1 MGNALEVKGLRKE
14 YKSFRLEDIS
24 FSLEEGCIMGF
35 IGPNGAGKTTT
46 IKAIL
51 NQIRRDAGEIR
62 LWGKDNIGSEL
73 ELKDRIG
80 VVQDEGH
87 FYGHLTLAAM
97 KSIVRPFYKSWN
109 EREYARFIG
118 EFGLNER
125 QKISELSKGMR
136 MKYAIALALSHEAD
150 LLIMDE
156 PTSGL
161 DPLVREELL
170 ELLTRLIQDERKSVF
185 FSTHITSDL
194 DKIADYIVLIDDGRL
209 VLNAPKD
216 TLLDSCAIVKGAP
229 ELLTETVRPYF
240 IGIKVTGY
248 GFEGL
253 ARDRTAIRHALG
265 NRAVYERPT
274 VEDVMLY
281 YTRKE
286 NRHALSD

>member
-1 MGNALEVKGLRKE
+1 MGTALEVKGLKKHYRN
-14 YKSFRLEDIS
+14 FCLEDVS

-51 NQIRRDAGEIR
+51 NQLRRDAGEIR
-62 LWGKDNIGSEL
+62 LWGLDNVRDEL
-73 ELKDRIG
+73 EIKNRIG

-87 FYGHLTLAAM
+87 FYGHLTLTAM
-97 KSIVRPFYKSWN
+97 KNIVRPFYKNWN
-109 EREYARFIG
+109 ERAYARFIG

-136 MKYAIALALSHEAD
+136 MKYAIALAMSHEAD

-161 DPLVREELL
+161 DPLVREDLL
-170 ELLTRLIQDERKSVF
+170 ELLTRMIQDERKSVF

-194 DKIADYIVLIDDGRL
+194 DKVADYIVLINDGRL
-209 VLNAPKD
+209 VLSTPKD
-216 TLLDSCAIVKGAP
+216 ELLDSYAIVKGAP
-229 ELLTETVRPYF
+229 ELLTEATRPYF
-240 IGIKVTGY
+240 VGLKESGY

-253 ARDRTAIRHALG
+253 AREKAAARRAFGD
-265 NRAVYERPT
+265 RAVFERPT

-281 YTRKE
+281 YTRGE
-286 NRHALSD
+286 NRHAVLD